1 MKKRLATHFALLLL
15 LLCRFSDLSA
25 QEKTVKYDPARFSQE
40 PVWVEMM
47 NDPAANFYETLQAF
61 RSFWEGYE
69 MPGEPE
75 EMEALGRFKR
85 DIGMKENKPKTENNT
100 PKPVLSKRIINGKDF
115 AFEVK
120 QFKGWLRE
128 VEPWVQPDGRILT
141 QEERQA
147 LIAKQQQELKT
158 IESKQ

>member
-1 MKKRLATHFALLLL
+1 MKKRLAVLAATFLFMSRLALLE
-15 LLCRFSDLSA
+15 A
-25 QEKTVKYDPARFSQE
+25 QTDTPKYDPARYSQE
-40 PVWVEMM
+40 PIWVDMM
-47 NDPAANFYETLQAF
+47 NDPAANYFETIKAF
-61 RSFWEGYE
+61 REFWTGYE

-85 DIGMKENKPKTENNT
+85 DIGMKENKPKSTT
-100 PKPVLSKRIINGKDF
+100 DGPKPVLPRRMMNGKDF
-115 AFEVK
+115 DFEVK

-128 VEPWVQPDGRILT
+128 VQPWVQEDGRILS

-147 LIAKQQQELKT
+147 LILKQQQELKS